1 MNESLNYLKS
11 ILNKDSIVVVGVSG
25 GPDSMCLLHLLCD
38 LKESLNLKI
47 IVAHMNHK
55 VRKESDEEA
64 EYVKQFSNDNNLI
77 YEYFELKDIP
87 KSNFHSEAR
96 IIRYKFFNELIEKYN
111 AEFLMTA
118 HHGDDLIETVLM
130 RIQRGSN
137 LKGYSG
143 FDILTNKG
151 TYKQVKPLI
160 FYTKKDIIDYMD
172 SNNYKYYIDRTNN
185 EDDYL
190 RNRYRHFILPK
201 LHEEYDLIQKKYLK
215 YSNTISEADDFIN
228 KYTKEVL
235 QDIYVDNTL
244 FINKFL
250 RQEKII
256 QRRILEYILS
266 TLYIDDL
273 YKVDDKNVDEI
284 LKAINSNK
292 TYVKIKL
299 PNNHI
304 IFKEYDELYVDK
316 DIIINNVKIMEV
328 KESSDTSNY
337 TIRLNS
343 KEIKMPLVYRTR
355 KDGDKMIIKHMD
367 HSKKIKDI
375 FIDLKIP
382 LYKRDEIILVC
393 DSDDNILWIPGYKKS
408 KYDKETNDKYDIVL
422 TCKKNK

>member
-1 MNESLNYLKS
+1 MFESINYLKK
-11 ILNKDSIVVVGVSG
+11 ILNKDSCIVVGVSG

-38 LKESLNLKI
+38 LKEQLNLKI

-64 EYVKQFSNDNNLI
+64 NYVKDFSDENNLI
-77 YEYFELKDIP
+77 YEYFELKEIP

-96 IIRYKFFNELIEKYN
+96 IIRYKFFNELINKYK
-111 AEFLMTA
+111 AEYLMTA

-143 FDILTNKG
+143 FETITNKG
-151 TYKQVKPLI
+151 NYKQVKPLI
-160 FYTKKDIIDYMD
+160 FYTKKDIIEYMD
-172 SNNYKYYIDRTNN
+172 NNNYKYYIDYTNN

-190 RNRYRHFILPK
+190 RNRYRHHILPI
-201 LHEEYDLIQKKYLK
+201 LHEEYDLIHRKYLK
-215 YSNTISEADDFIN
+215 YSKTIIEADNFIN

-250 RQEKII
+250 KLDNII
-256 QRRILEYILS
+256 QRRVLEYILS

-273 YKVDDKNVDEI
+273 YKVDDNNIEEI
-284 LKAINSNK
+284 LKVINSNK

-299 PNNHI
+299 PNNHV

-316 DIIINNVKIMEV
+316 DIVINNMNIEEV

-355 KDGDKMIIKHMD
+355 KDGDKMIIKNMD

-393 DSDDNILWIPGYKKS
+393 DSEDNILWIPGYKKS
-408 KYDKETNDKYDIVL
+408 KYDKDINDEHDIIL

>member
-1 MNESLNYLKS
+1 MIESINYLKS
-11 ILNKDSIVVVGVSG
+11 ILNKDSIIVVGVSG

-38 LKESLNLKI
+38 LKKQLNLKI

-55 VRKESDEEA
+55 VRKQSEDEA
-64 EYVKQFSNDNNLI
+64 KYVKEFSEENNLI
-77 YEYFELKDIP
+77 YEYFELIDIP

-96 IIRYKFFNELIEKYN
+96 IIRYKFFNELINKYN
-111 AEFLMTA
+111 AKFLMTA

-151 TYKQVKPLI
+151 NYSQVKPLI
-160 FYTKKDIIDYMD
+160 FYTKKDIIEYMD
-172 SNNYKYYIDRTNN
+172 NNNYKYFIDHTNN

-190 RNRYRHFILPK
+190 RNRYRHHILPL
-201 LHEEYDLIQKKYLK
+201 LHEEYDLIHRKYLK
-215 YSNTISEADDFIN
+215 YSNTISEADNFIN

-235 QDIYVDNTL
+235 EEIYVDNTL

-250 RQEKII
+250 KQEKII
-256 QRRILEYILS
+256 QRRVLEYILS

-273 YKVDDKNVDEI
+273 YKVDDKNIDEI
-284 LKAINSNK
+284 LKAINSSK

-299 PNNHI
+299 PNNHF

-316 DIIINNVKIMEV
+316 DIVINNMEIEEI
-328 KESSDTSNY
+328 KESTDTSNY

-343 KEIKMPLVYRTR
+343 KEIKMPLVFRTR
-355 KDGDKMIIKHMD
+355 KTGDKMTIKNMEHA
-367 HSKKIKDI
+367 KKLKDI

-408 KYDKETNDKYDIVL
+408 IYDKDINDKYDIIL